1 MECTVNKKA
10 FVEVGESLQL
20 KQMVNDKKREERKYL
35 IGVDVYSYT
44 DSELDID
51 LEIKDLEEHYDQ
63 VKVFAE
69 CEVNGQCNFM
79 CPWYSSVDGCKRGRG

>member
-20 KQMVNDKKREERKYL
+20 RQMVNDKKREERKYL

-44 DSELDID
+44 DNELDID
-51 LEIKDLEEHYDQ
+51 LEIKDLEEHY
-63 VKVFAE
+63 
-69 CEVNGQCNFM
+69 G
-79 CPWYSSVDGCKRGRG
+79 